1 MFGLSKKFKM
11 ITTLATI
18 GGALALFLVGCG
30 GETETRTE
38 TVTEVQTVVVEKQ
51 VTRIEK
57 VVETVVVER
66 VIEGKTVSVVETVI
80 VEKPVTRTEKVIETV
95 IVEKPVTRTEKVIET
110 VIVEKPVT
118 ERVVETV
125 VVEKIVEGKTVTE
138 IQTVVVERPVTVTE
152 KVVETVLVVAT
163 ATPDSAMTMM
173 PKDGDRPGGIIR
185 MANRVSQASNFDLQ
199 STGQY
204 VEWRAATHL
213 HAGLVRLDK
222 NLELIPE
229 LAESWTYEDDLT
241 IRMDLRPGL
250 TFHNGNALTAEDVK
264 FSLERVAFPN
274 EDDRVV
280 IAYRAQVAAIEG
292 VEVVDDTTVRIRT
305 TEPFAPFI
313 RFLALPPLSI
323 YDKEWTESQE
333 PAALKI
339 QENGAGPFTVDA
351 WRPGVRLDLQA
362 FEGYWE
368 WPKAPMADRIEILP
382 IRDSVTRVAALL
394 GGQIDFAVLPDL
406 SLKREIEQSRCC
418 QLTPGT
424 LVGAFRG
431 LQFFHD
437 KPPVDDV
444 KIRQAINFALDR
456 DAIVLNAADGFATK
470 MGTSLV
476 PKHSPYYADPE
487 TYLVRNVERA
497 KQLVAESK
505 YSGDELKIK
514 LGLAT
519 GNPQFSISSHTIL
532 VDNLAEV
539 GIELELVQRERT
551 VLNQMEADGE
561 FHAGSLSA
569 SDVLGDPDVMFRF
582 HGDNFRNHFKDEEN
596 TALVQ
601 RGRFTIGFDNRYPI
615 YKELQE
621 RVDML
626 APSLMFAAIN
636 NQHAQSRSLKG
647 FNFKPNRQIDLMKY
661 AWVEQ

>member
-1 MFGLSKKFKM
+1 MFGRSKKFKLL
-11 ITTLATI
+11 TTLATI
-18 GGALALFLVGCG
+18 VGALALFVVACG

-38 TVTEVQTVVVEKQ
+38 TVTEVQTVVVERQ
-51 VTRIEK
+51 VTQIEK

-95 IVEKPVTRTEKVIET
+95 IVEKPVM
-110 VIVEKPVT
+110 

-152 KVVETVLVVAT
+152 KVVEKVVETVLVVAT
-163 ATPDSAMTMM
+163 ATPDASMAMM
-173 PKDGDRPGGIIR
+173 PKGDERPGGIIR

-204 VEWRAATHL
+204 VEWRAATHV

-222 NLELIPE
+222 NLELTPE

-280 IAYRAQVAAIEG
+280 IAYRAQVAAIAG
-292 VEVVDDTTVRIRT
+292 VDVVDDTTVKIRT
-305 TEPFAPFI
+305 IEPFAPFI

-339 QENGAGPFTVDA
+339 QENGAGPFTIDG

-406 SLKREIEQSRCC
+406 AQKREIEQSRCC

-444 KIRQAINFALDR
+444 NIRQAINFALDR
-456 DAIVLNAADGFATK
+456 DAIVLSAADGFATK
-470 MGTSLV
+470 MSTSLV

-487 TYLVRNVERA
+487 TYLVRDVERA

-532 VDNLAEV
+532 ADNLAEV
-539 GIELELVQRERT
+539 GIEVELVQRERT

-582 HGDNFRNHFKDEEN
+582 HGDNFRNYFKDEQN

-601 RGRFTIGFDNRYPI
+601 QGRFTIGFDNRYPI

>member
-1 MFGLSKKFKM
+1 M
-11 ITTLATI
+11 
-18 GGALALFLVGCG
+18 
-30 GETETRTE
+30 
-38 TVTEVQTVVVEKQ
+38 
-51 VTRIEK
+51 
-57 VVETVVVER
+57 VETVVVER

-80 VEKPVTRTEKVIETV
+80 VEKPVTRTERVIETV
-95 IVEKPVTRTEKVIET
+95 IVEKPVM
-110 VIVEKPVT
+110 

-152 KVVETVLVVAT
+152 KVVEKVVETVLVVAT
-163 ATPDSAMTMM
+163 ATPDSSMTMM
-173 PKDGDRPGGIIR
+173 PGDGERPGGIIR
-185 MANRVSQASNFDLQ
+185 MANRVSQATNFDLQ

-241 IRMDLRPGL
+241 IRMDLRPGM

-394 GGQIDFAVLPDL
+394 GDR
-406 SLKREIEQSRCC
+406 STS
-418 QLTPGT
+418 
-424 LVGAFRG
+424 
-431 LQFFHD
+431 QFC
-437 KPPVDDV
+437 
-444 KIRQAINFALDR
+444 
-456 DAIVLNAADGFATK
+456 
-470 MGTSLV
+470 
-476 PKHSPYYADPE
+476 
-487 TYLVRNVERA
+487 
-497 KQLVAESK
+497 
-505 YSGDELKIK
+505 
-514 LGLAT
+514 
-519 GNPQFSISSHTIL
+519 
-532 VDNLAEV
+532 
-539 GIELELVQRERT
+539 RT
-551 VLNQMEADGE
+551 C
-561 FHAGSLSA
+561 
-569 SDVLGDPDVMFRF
+569 R
-582 HGDNFRNHFKDEEN
+582 
-596 TALVQ
+596 
-601 RGRFTIGFDNRYPI
+601 
-615 YKELQE
+615 
-621 RVDML
+621 
-626 APSLMFAAIN
+626 
-636 NQHAQSRSLKG
+636 
-647 FNFKPNRQIDLMKY
+647 
-661 AWVEQ
+661 